1 MTVSALRVSS
11 SLRGKSYPW
20 FLKHNFFFYIS
31 TLQDNQP
38 TSVEDSNI
46 VVAGRQAAPQNFC
59 WPVSFPLF
67 FSGENKKNNNLRG
80 QLPHFV
86 GTAHTIKS
94 AISTAVLLKAGHIFF
109 GPSSR
114 VCIHCEL
121 KESFFT
127 NAYRKISLSSDLF
140 RVINEIGAISKPVF

>member
-1 MTVSALRVSS
+1 MVSKTQL
-11 SLRGKSYPW
+11 L
-20 FLKHNFFFYIS
+20 FYIS